1 MAASRQDLRD
11 VIDLAARA
19 IGAGEDTGA
28 FAAEDAAAAA
38 AAAGADQPTGTSTPV
53 QLGVATPAKAPMMG
67 TVAGNADLT
76 YELTADQA
84 AQVAGAFPG
93 LVQQLKDKVAG
104 IEV

>member
-1 MAASRQDLRD
+1 MASRQDLRD
-11 VIDLAARA
+11 VIELAARA
-19 IGAGEDTGA
+19 IGAGEDTGV

-38 AAAGADQPTGTSTPV
+38 AASGGAQPVGAPTPV
-53 QLGVATPAKAPMMG
+53 QLGIATTVAAPMMG

-76 YELTADQA
+76 YELTPDQA
-84 AQVAGAFPG
+84 AQVAAAFSG